1 MGSGPAPRWAVP
13 AVATALVPHVAPMV
27 TGLLRVALFVG
38 ADCGEGCEPALR
50 GPLHVVSLG
59 HSLSLTLT
67 PAALVLCW
75 LLVVRRSWST
85 ARWIAA
91 GLAFVPPAMIAMGVM
106 LLFVPGPGPDHPPPS
121 CGGHRRRTERPGPD
135 AARAGHPVKGVPP
148 VRGGHAGAPRASRRA
163 RPAQFSVV
171 SVLPGLPVPSG
182 CSVSSSSASTI
193 RYAYPCSARNRCRWA
208 AKSWS
213 MVSRATTE

>member
-13 AVATALVPHVAPMV
+13 AVATALVPHVAPVV

-106 LLFVPGPGPDHPPPS
+106 LLFVP
-121 CGGHRRRTERPGPD
+121 RPGP
-135 AARAGHPVKGVPP
+135 
-148 VRGGHAGAPRASRRA
+148 
-163 RPAQFSVV
+163 
-171 SVLPGLPVPSG
+171 
-182 CSVSSSSASTI
+182 
-193 RYAYPCSARNRCRWA
+193 
-208 AKSWS
+208 
-213 MVSRATTE
+213 